1 MPRRG
6 RANEHDQRGR
16 PRGGAHVGRRPHRAG
31 AGGQPAG
38 LAAVRGVRAR
48 QARPQPRARR
58 LAARPRRRDGG
69 ARRPRPLHPAQRGR
83 EHLGRQG
90 RPHHRVQPRREGPD
104 VRPERRRGLPPPDV
118 LRDPRRRPPHVSGV
132 DSCGSPGRIHS
143 KERWMAHEE
152 TVYDAL
158 DHAHGGEGQW
168 AFGTGFDEPLAGVDT
183 TVPDGI
189 DPADLGAYCLML
201 GDDALVLAQRLTQ
214 WVTAS
219 PELEEE
225 VAIANTAL
233 DLLGQARLLLARA
246 GSVGVLGR
254 SREHATASIPD
265 EDALAYFRDPDEFRN
280 TALVEAPNGD
290 FAQTMVRLLAAA
302 AVRLAVFARLR
313 ESRDPVLAAIAA
325 KGVNELAYHRD
336 HAARWVVRLG
346 DGTEQSHRRAQ
357 AGADAGWPLLADV
370 FTATDVERRLTG
382 VAVDPAEVRQ
392 EVCEVLTTVLVRATL
407 TVPEWPADASPRG
420 RNGEHTPELTELLG
434 TLQGLAREHPA
445 ATW

>member
-1 MPRRG
+1 MG
-6 RANEHDQRGR
+6 
-16 PRGGAHVGRRPHRAG
+16 
-31 AGGQPAG
+31 
-38 LAAVRGVRAR
+38 
-48 QARPQPRARR
+48 
-58 LAARPRRRDGG
+58 
-69 ARRPRPLHPAQRGR
+69 
-83 EHLGRQG
+83 
-90 RPHHRVQPRREGPD
+90 
-104 VRPERRRGLPPPDV
+104 
-118 LRDPRRRPPHVSGV
+118 
-132 DSCGSPGRIHS
+132 
-143 KERWMAHEE
+143 HEE

-168 AFGTGFDEPLAGVDT
+168 AFGTGFDDPLAGVDT

-254 SREHATASIPD
+254 SRETGTASIPD
-265 EDALAYFRDPDEFRN
+265 EDALAYFPDAPEFPN
-280 TALVEAPNGD
+280 TGLVAAPNGD
-290 FAQTMVRLLAAA
+290 FAQPMIRLLAAA
-302 AVRLAVFARLR
+302 TVRLAVFARLR

-336 HAARWVVRLG
+336 HAARWVLRLG
-346 DGTEQSHRRAQ
+346 DGTAESHRRAQ
-357 AGADAGWPLLADV
+357 AGAGAVWPLLADL
-370 FTATDVERRLTG
+370 FTPTDVERRLAAAG
-382 VAVDPAEVRQ
+382 VAVDPSSVRDEVRD
-392 EVCEVLTTVLVRATL
+392 VLTEVLGRATL
-407 TVPEWPADASPRG
+407 HVPAWPADAPPRG
-420 RNGEHTPELTELLG
+420 RVGEHGPELAELLG
-434 TLQGLAREHPA
+434 PLQGLARQHPA